1 MEFSCRWD
9 GVAATNRLVTRPIEP
24 PTGRRYQFN
33 QPVSQKRCNNNVV
46 AVVVVVVVVGRNR
59 VRLVPAP
66 IGRSSSNN
74 NSVIDSAKP
83 TPSQTNDGR
92 S

>member
-74 NSVIDSAKP
+74 SVIDSAKP